1 MTQVYIGG
9 TCPMEIGVHN
19 SAYSYVSTIVCPNI
33 SILDTVK
40 QNQQNICIPVI
51 KVCEPKTW
59 AVYSIPDLQV
69 QTIVVKILEFISR
82 DGKKTNSLFKKVV
95 DAGGLNAYLKYKGQ
109 VILSPIMFDGTCS
122 GLNIELL
129 KTVIAGLKPAGF
141 LTPDDA
147 TYISRPAQAEENIER
162 LLEITRE
169 LVDAFPD
176 HIIYGLVKGATV
188 EQNLTH
194 VQKLSELGI
203 RTFVI
208 HTGDYLCKASILE
221 IRKCLEYARA
231 IRSHVPKL
239 LLYGIGAKKYMKMF
253 SFADGII
260 TQNHYVEP
268 FNGVFTND
276 GITYRSQKATVHEED
291 IQQTF
296 RRIVTDWINRMTLPK
311 AQTSLDEWLPTD
323 MDFDM
328 VKQHCNSVCA
338 RCY

>member
-1 MTQVYIGG
+1 
-9 TCPMEIGVHN
+9 MEIGVHN

-82 DGKKTNSLFKKVV
+82 DGKKTNFLFKKVV

-176 HIIYGLVKGATV
+176 HIIYGLVKGSTV
-188 EQNLTH
+188 KQNLYH
-194 VQKLSELGI
+194 VHQLSELGI
-203 RTFVI
+203 HTFII

-221 IRKCLEYARA
+221 IRKCLEFARA
-231 IRSHVPKL
+231 IRSQVPQL
-239 LLYGIGAKKYMKMF
+239 LLYGIGAKKYMQMF
-253 SFADGII
+253 AFADGII

-268 FNGVFTND
+268 FKGVFTKE
-276 GITYRSQKATVHEED
+276 GIKYRSQKATIHAED
-291 IQQTF
+291 IQNTF
-296 RRIVTDWINRMTLPK
+296 RRISTDWMNRMTIPK
-311 AQTSLDEWLPTD
+311 SQTTLDEWLSAD
-323 MDFDM
+323 MDFSM
-328 VKQHCNSVCA
+328 VKHHCDFVCA
-338 RCY
+338 GCY